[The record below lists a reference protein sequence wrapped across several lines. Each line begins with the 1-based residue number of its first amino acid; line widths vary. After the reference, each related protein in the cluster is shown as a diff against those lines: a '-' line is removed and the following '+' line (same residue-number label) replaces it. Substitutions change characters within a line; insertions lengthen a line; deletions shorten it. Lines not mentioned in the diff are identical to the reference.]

1 MFSLP
6 RAWIQSL
13 VGELRSCK
21 PYGMAKQTNSL
32 KKNFFF
38 KLYFWLCWVFIA
50 VLGFPPAVERGA
62 ALQVRR
68 PLTAVASL
76 VQHGLEAHGLQ
87 QVQQAGSGVVARGL

>member
-1 MFSLP
+1 M
-6 RAWIQSL
+6 
-13 VGELRSCK
+13 
-21 PYGMAKQTNSL
+21 
-32 KKNFFF
+32 
-38 KLYFWLCWVFIA
+38 
-50 VLGFPPAVERGA
+50 LGFPPAVERGA